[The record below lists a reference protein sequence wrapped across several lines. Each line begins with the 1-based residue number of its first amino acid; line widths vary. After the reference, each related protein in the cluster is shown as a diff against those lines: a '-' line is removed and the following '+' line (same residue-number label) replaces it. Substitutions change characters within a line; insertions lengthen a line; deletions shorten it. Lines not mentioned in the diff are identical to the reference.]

1 MRAMA
6 STARRMVL
14 ALLALTG
21 LPAALHAGETQF
33 GILCNASGG
42 TALIR
47 NNAVIGA
54 ATPYLGC
61 VPVGTTNFP

>member
-6 STARRMVL
+6 STARRMAL
-14 ALLALTG
+14 ALLVLTG

-33 GILCNASGG
+33 GILCGTGGG

-47 NNAVIGA
+47 DNAVIGA
-54 ATPYLGC
+54 TTPYLGC